1 MLGLCKRRRT
11 CWDKLHRGVV
21 VHGMPAHMA
30 TFGANESSVGQTT
43 RAPSSGP
50 AEQPQEKGSNSRQK
64 EVPKAGHKGRG
75 IRRVGEESSCNPCQR
90 GSAEV

>member
-1 MLGLCKRRRT
+1 MLGQT
-11 CWDKLHRGVV
+11 AQRG
-21 VHGMPAHMA
+21 GCAWNPCTQLA

-50 AEQPQEKGSNSRQK
+50 AEQLQGKGSNSGQK